1 MGWVLLAPRMGVVAQ
16 WARSFMADAH
26 LNRLIQV
33 HFPESIVTGI
43 ARLTGGVSADVHRID
58 LDDRGAPR
66 SVVVREHGE
75 RHGGHPASIEFAL
88 LQALHESGV
97 LVPKPLALDISK
109 TVSEHD
115 CLVIEYIAG
124 DSGFPS
130 AEVNHY
136 LAHAADALAGIHD
149 KVLQGL
155 AGLPALPDRLE
166 PLPEVFDYWPEG
178 KEWQPLKRF
187 LQQHDWPSFSGAHSL
202 LHGDFWPENL
212 LWKNGELAAVLD
224 WEDAAVGDP
233 LSDLAA
239 SRVEFRY
246 RFGLEGMQV
255 FTSAY
260 SCHRA
265 IDTTRLALW
274 QIYVAAAGQNFM
286 GDWGLPVDRVQH
298 MRRVALSAIKEA
310 GEALMEGKDLLEMD
324 RERHT
329 DF

>member
-1 MGWVLLAPRMGVVAQ
+1 VLLAPRMGVVAQ

-115 CLVIEYIAG
+115 CLVIEHIAG
-124 DSGFPS
+124 DSNVPDV
-130 AEVNHY
+130 EVDHY
-136 LAHAADALAGIHD
+136 LAQAADALAGIHE

-155 AGLPALPDRLE
+155 TGLPALPDRLE

-187 LQQHDWPSFSGAHSL
+187 LQQHNWPSFSGSHSL

-212 LWKNGELAAVLD
+212 LWKNGVLAAVLD

-246 RFGLEGMQV
+246 QFGREGMQI

-260 SCHRA
+260 SRHRA
-265 IDTTRLALW
+265 IDATRLALW
-274 QIYVAAAGQNFM
+274 QIYVAAAGQHFM

-298 MRRVALSAIKEA
+298 MRRVALSAIREA
-310 GEALMEGKDLLEMD
+310 GEALMSGKGLVEMD

-329 DF
+329 EF

>member
-1 MGWVLLAPRMGVVAQ
+1 VLLAPRMGVVAQ

-97 LVPKPLALDISK
+97 LVPKPLAIDISK
-109 TVSEHD
+109 TISEHD
-115 CLVIEYIAG
+115 CLVIEYIPG
-124 DSGFPS
+124 DSGFPR
-130 AEVNHY
+130 AEVSHY
-136 LAHAADALAGIHD
+136 LAQAADALAGIHER
-149 KVLQGL
+149 GL
-155 AGLPALPDRLE
+155 PGLPALPERLE

-178 KEWQPLKRF
+178 EESQPLKRF
-187 LQQHDWPSFSGAHSL
+187 LQQHDWPLFSGAHSL

-212 LWKNGELAAVLD
+212 LWKEGELSAVLD

-246 RFGLEGMQV
+246 QFGREGMQT
-255 FTSAY
+255 FTAAY
-260 SCHRA
+260 SRHRT
-265 IDTTRLALW
+265 IDSTRLALW
-274 QIYVAAAGQNFM
+274 QIFVAAAGQHFM
-286 GDWGLPVDRVQH
+286 GDWGLPVERVQH

-310 GEALMEGKDLLEMD
+310 GEALMNGKDLLEMD
-324 RERHT
+324 HDRHT

>member
-1 MGWVLLAPRMGVVAQ
+1 
-16 WARSFMADAH
+16 MADAH

-33 HFPESIVTGI
+33 HFPESTVTGI
-43 ARLTGGVSADVHRID
+43 ERLTGGVSADVHRVD
-58 LDDRGAPR
+58 LDNGGAPR

-75 RHGGHPASIEFAL
+75 RHGGHSASTEFAL
-88 LQALHESGV
+88 LQALHESAV
-97 LVPKPLALDISK
+97 LVPKPLALDTSK
-109 TVSEHD
+109 TILEHD

-136 LAHAADALAGIHD
+136 LARAADTLAGIH
-149 KVLQGL
+149 KTVLPGL
-155 AGLPALPDRLE
+155 SALPELPDRLE

-178 KEWQPLKRF
+178 EQWQQLKRF
-187 LQQHDWPSFSGAHSL
+187 LQQHDWPLFSGAHSL

-246 RFGLEGMQV
+246 RFGQQGMQI
-255 FTSAY
+255 FTGAY
-260 SCHRA
+260 SRHQT
-265 IDTTRLALW
+265 IDSTRLALW
-274 QIYVAAAGQNFM
+274 QIYVSAASQHFM
-286 GDWGLPVDRVQH
+286 CDWGLPVERVQH
-298 MRRVALSAIKEA
+298 MRTVALSTIKEA
-310 GEALMEGKDLLEMD
+310 GEALMSGGDLLELD
-324 RERHT
+324 RERLA
-329 DF
+329 

>member
-1 MGWVLLAPRMGVVAQ
+1 MLLAPRMGVVAQ
-16 WARSFMADAH
+16 WAQSVMANGY

-33 HFPESIVTGI
+33 HFPESTVTGI
-43 ARLTGGVSADVHRID
+43 ERLTGGVSADVHRID
-58 LDDRGAPR
+58 LDVGGAPR

-75 RHGGHPASIEFAL
+75 RHGGHPAGTEFAL

-109 TVSEHD
+109 TISEHD

-136 LAHAADALAGIHD
+136 LARAANALAGIHE

-155 AGLPALPDRLE
+155 TGLPALPDRLE
-166 PLPEVFDYWPEG
+166 PLPEVIDYWPEG
-178 KEWQPLKRF
+178 GEWQPLKCF

-212 LWKNGELAAVLD
+212 LWNNGELAAVLD

-246 RFGLEGMQV
+246 RFGRDGMQT
-255 FTSAY
+255 FTGAY
-260 SCHRA
+260 SRHRA

-274 QIYVAAAGQNFM
+274 QIYVAAAGQHFM
-286 GDWGLPVDRVQH
+286 DDWGLPVDRVQH
-298 MRRVALSAIKEA
+298 MRRVTLSAIKEA
-310 GEALMEGKDLLEMD
+310 GEALMNGKDLLEMD

-329 DF
+329 DH

>member
-88 LQALHESGV
+88 LQALHEIEV

-109 TVSEHD
+109 TISEHD
-115 CLVIEYIAG
+115 CLVIEHIAG
-124 DSGFPS
+124 DSNAS
-130 AEVNHY
+130 NVEVDHY
-136 LAHAADALAGIHD
+136 LAQAAEALSGIH
-149 KVLQGL
+149 KRVLQEL
-155 AGLPALPDRLE
+155 SGLPALPDRLE

-178 KEWQPLKRF
+178 EEWQPLKRF
-187 LQQHDWPSFSGAHSL
+187 LHQYDWPLFSGSHSL

-224 WEDAAVGDP
+224 WEDAAIGDP

-274 QIYVAAAGQNFM
+274 QIYVAAAGQHFM
-286 GDWGLPVDRVQH
+286 GDWGLPVNRVQH